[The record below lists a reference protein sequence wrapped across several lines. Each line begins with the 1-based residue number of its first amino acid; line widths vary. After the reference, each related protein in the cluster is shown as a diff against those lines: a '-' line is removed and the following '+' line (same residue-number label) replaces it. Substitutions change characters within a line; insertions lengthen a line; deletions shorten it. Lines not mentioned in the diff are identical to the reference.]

1 MKKPK
6 ISHSTFDRKINLIY
20 FVPFAQWENESDST
34 GSNLWHLRNDGKEEN
49 KKRKERE
56 NNKKISK
63 VNKNEVEVE
72 EPRFQMDEN
81 VTELVLVTL
90 RNGVEE
96 GKRFS
101 NEEKDPMT
109 SKELN
114 GEPYEMKISCTVL

>member
-1 MKKPK
+1 MERKKIK
-6 ISHSTFDRKINLIY
+6 KEKR
-20 FVPFAQWENESDST
+20 
-34 GSNLWHLRNDGKEEN
+34 GK
-49 KKRKERE
+49 K
-56 NNKKISK
+56 NKKISK

>member
-1 MKKPK
+1 MALKEWWK
-6 ISHSTFDRKINLIY
+6 
-20 FVPFAQWENESDST
+20 ENQ
-34 GSNLWHLRNDGKEEN
+34 
-49 KKRKERE
+49 KRKERE
-56 NNKKISK
+56 KY

-72 EPRFQMDEN
+72 EPRFQMDED

-90 RNGVEE
+90 RNGVEG